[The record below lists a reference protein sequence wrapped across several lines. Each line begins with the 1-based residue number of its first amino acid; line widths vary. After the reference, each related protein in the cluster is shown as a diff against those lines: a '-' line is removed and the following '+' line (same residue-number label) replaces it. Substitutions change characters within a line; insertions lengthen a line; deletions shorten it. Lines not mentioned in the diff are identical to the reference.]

1 MADRNVESDAIGIP
15 QLDETLEILLLQ
27 AIETAQQRMEDGQEP
42 VPFTSLLVGDSVFE
56 ETHTGTTDEC
66 FESARSTVE
75 GAQGARAYAFC
86 YDGYIET
93 DDGVKDALI
102 AEGGVPGADEG
113 YAIAYL
119 YEVDDEGAYTF
130 ESEAA
135 YIGEAPNFM
144 AALKEPVAYT
154 DDEIDERYRDE
165 DDAEEAA
172 EVAEA
177 ADLAEAAEEAVAV
190 VDAEDATE

>member
-66 FESARSTVE
+66 FESARAAVE

-93 DDGVKDALI
+93 DDGDKDAII
-102 AEGGVPGADEG
+102 AEGGIAGAQEG
-113 YAIAYL
+113 VAVGLL
-119 YEVDDEGAYTF
+119 YEETDDGFEFEEEVCYIAESPNFLAGKDPVPAIIEDDE
-130 ESEAA
+130 E
-135 YIGEAPNFM
+135 
-144 AALKEPVAYT
+144 
-154 DDEIDERYRDE
+154 
-165 DDAEEAA
+165 
-172 EVAEA
+172 
-177 ADLAEAAEEAVAV
+177 
-190 VDAEDATE
+190 